1 MNLKAYQKM
10 EESGLILLGIRIDII
25 NLIYF
30 VKTNNNVGH
39 DNNLLKI

>member
-25 NLIYF
+25 NLIYC